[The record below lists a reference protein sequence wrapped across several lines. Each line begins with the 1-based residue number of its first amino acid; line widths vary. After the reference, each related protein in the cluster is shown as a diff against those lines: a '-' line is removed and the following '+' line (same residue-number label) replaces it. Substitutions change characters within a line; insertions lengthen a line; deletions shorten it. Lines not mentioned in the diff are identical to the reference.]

1 MRAFI
6 FGEAS
11 TSSSSGS
18 SSNLSLSSSSS
29 SSSSSS
35 DADSAASREES
46 IHVLAI
52 SAMNLEVM
60 PLALANMKALDFE
73 TRKGIATVFNHL
85 LRHNVDNFATVYM
98 EHHTSLLATMVDGY
112 SQPDVALYCGSM
124 LREAVRGHVHL
135 HEALLYGA
143 DGGVSIPLRSLF
155 ETHVHNP
162 NFEVAMDAFDTL
174 QTLLTAS
181 KPAIFRFLNPEGDV
195 ASLARYHD
203 VIGLYNRMLQSD
215 NYVLKRQSLKL
226 LSEFLLDRYNFTVMM
241 KYISDKNNLKI
252 IMQMLRHRQPLIQY
266 EAFHVFK
273 VFVANP
279 EKPVDIAEILSANKS
294 KLISFLQSFQN
305 EKDDEQFA
313 EEKTM
318 LIETLNRMPTIQ
330 LPTPLPPI
338 TSNNTGNNNRTV
350 TDTFTTDET
359 PLPDTISSSSST
371 NV

>member
-6 FGEAS
+6 FGETS
-11 TSSSSGS
+11 SSSSGS
-18 SSNLSLSSSSS
+18 SSSLSLSSSSNTET
-29 SSSSSS
+29 
-35 DADSAASREES
+35 DNTTREES
-46 IHVLAI
+46 IHILAI
-52 SAMNLEVM
+52 AIMNQEVM

-85 LRHNVDNFATVYM
+85 LRHNVNNFATEYM

-112 SQPDVALYCGSM
+112 TQPDVALYCGSM

-143 DGGVSIPLRSLF
+143 DGGVSTPLRSLF

-174 QTLLTAS
+174 QTLLTCN
-181 KPAIFRFLNPEGDV
+181 KPAIFRFLNPEGDA

-203 VIGLYNRMLQSD
+203 VTALYNRMLQSD

-241 KYISDKNNLKI
+241 KYIGDKNNLKI
-252 IMQMLRHRQPLIQY
+252 IMQMLRHRQPLIQF

-279 EKPVDIAEILSANKS
+279 EKPADVAEILSANKS
-294 KLISFLQSFQN
+294 KLITFLQTFQN

-313 EEKTM
+313 EEKVM

-330 LPTPLPPI
+330 ILPPQLQSQPSI
-338 TSNNTGNNNRTV
+338 SSTSSTTTTTNTNNTEGNIN
-350 TDTFTTDET
+350 FSQE
-359 PLPDTISSSSST
+359 ST
-371 NV
+371 M